1 LARIE
6 EMASNEALV
15 VGSPG
20 CSMELEEFVVQRLGH
35 RGLVIRDVITH
46 QPELWDTLLSDE
58 TKTALGKDL
67 LSMYW
72 KHEFQWKSDPLG
84 QPIIARGWAERIKM
98 EFGERGLVYDPDTVR
113 TEGWGESFEG
123 CVANY
128 TRFLGTYLGLANPIE
143 DEFEMTVPGAKILL
157 TARFVERISI
167 DSTVRLYLWEVRDG
181 RFVGWFHKAMAA
193 IGDPSVVARFATA
206 GMSFEIQDRHSV
218 LWPMRDSEIEWEDGD
233 LLVPVRGA
241 HYVIAENAD
250 YDQFRGSLGQAV
262 LIENSKGPE
271 QSAL

>member
-1 LARIE
+1 MNPIQIDTIFFLIHPLCYESHAEDPEFSSKYRHYIDYEKKIKERWLARIE

-206 GMSFEIQDRHSV
+206 G
-218 LWPMRDSEIEWEDGD
+218 
-233 LLVPVRGA
+233 
-241 HYVIAENAD
+241 
-250 YDQFRGSLGQAV
+250 
-262 LIENSKGPE
+262 
-271 QSAL
+271 